1 MKFLLWAAVAPMLAV
16 LSPAADAGDVWQT
29 HCQARQEV
37 HDVQSN
43 GQCQALFKLNA
54 DGDALEYKLFASNLE
69 YVTQAHIHLAPAGI
83 NGGVVAFLFGFV
95 PEGVI
100 PNGLLSQG
108 MITDADLVGS
118 LSGMTIFELIAE
130 MDAGHA
136 YVNVHTLANPA
147 GEVRGQIK

>member
-1 MKFLLWAAVAPMLAV
+1 MKFLLCTAGALLLGALSLTAVA
-16 LSPAADAGDVWQT
+16 GENWQT
-29 HCQARQEV
+29 HCQARYEV

-43 GQCQALFKLNA
+43 GQCQALFKLNE

-69 YVTQAHIHLAPAGI
+69 YVTQSHIHLAPAGI

-95 PEGVI
+95 PEGVT

-108 MITDADLVGS
+108 IITDADLVGS
-118 LSGMTIFELIAE
+118 LAGMTIFDLIAE
-130 MDAGHA
+130 MDAGNA